1 MSHQRPFVVERREE
15 KKESAFHLS
24 ILVLSALRIFDA
36 SKPCFAH
43 LPNAQPSIAYAS
55 ILQAAADESSIC
67 DPSSIE
73 TSSISFSRAFQIGMG
88 IDAPTVS
95 FFGAI
100 GLVSF
105 VIYLLWKSKE
115 SADKAA
121 DKKRSDVIVA
131 LKHPDIKYSFALASK
146 ENVSHDTRRFRFQ
159 LPSFKHVLG
168 LPVGQHI
175 YLTAKINGELVKR
188 PYTPTTSDD
197 NQGYFD
203 LVIKVYPNGKF
214 LVRCSLICI
223 SQMSHVSLQG
233 K

>member
-1 MSHQRPFVVERREE
+1 
-15 KKESAFHLS
+15 
-24 ILVLSALRIFDA
+24 
-36 SKPCFAH
+36 
-43 LPNAQPSIAYAS
+43 
-55 ILQAAADESSIC
+55 
-67 DPSSIE
+67 
-73 TSSISFSRAFQIGMG
+73 MG
-88 IDAPTVS
+88 IDTPTVS
-95 FFGAI
+95 ILGGI

-105 VIYLLWKSKE
+105 VIYILWKSKD

-203 LVIKVYPNGKF
+203 LVIKVYPNGKC
-214 LVRCSLICI
+214 LVRRCSLICI